1 MTHATEAQLRPTSI
15 AGVLMLVGAALVLI
29 TIGFEYRIGWIGVPR
44 DTAGVTDF
52 VAANWVDLK
61 RIWTWQA
68 LGHTCFTVAYL
79 LRVMDSEGTE
89 AALWALLMICGL
101 VVIIAFGLTLGGTGP
116 ALRVVTTEPWVY
128 ETLRGLIRGLYSPG
142 GFVGMAAFT
151 VMFTYHTVA
160 KLGIVGRR
168 RGGITLG
175 IVVAA
180 ILLGAT
186 TSLDIKVTGALW
198 FLLPAVMG
206 ISLIDEGRNRR
217 Q

>member
-1 MTHATEAQLRPTSI
+1 MRVT
-15 AGVLMLVGAALVLI
+15 GVLMLIGAALVLV
-29 TIGFEYRIGWIGVPR
+29 TIGVEYRIGWIGVPR

-52 VAANWVDLK
+52 VAANWVDLQ

-79 LRVMDSEGTE
+79 LRFKDSEGTE

-128 ETLRGLIRGLYSPG
+128 ETLRGLVRGLYSPG
-142 GFVGMAAFT
+142 GYAGMAVFT

-160 KLGIVGRR
+160 KHGIVEQR
-168 RGGITLG
+168 RGGGTIG

-186 TSLDIKVTGALW
+186 TPLDIKVIGALW

-206 ISLIDEGRNRR
+206 VALIGHSRARP
-217 Q
+217 